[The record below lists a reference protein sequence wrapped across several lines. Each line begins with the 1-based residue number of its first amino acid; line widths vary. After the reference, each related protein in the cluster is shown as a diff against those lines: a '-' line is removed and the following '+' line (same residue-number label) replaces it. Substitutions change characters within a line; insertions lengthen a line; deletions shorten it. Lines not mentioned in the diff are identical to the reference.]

1 MSTVEPA
8 LLRTL
13 HRMLRQKSDLVD
25 QLRRCPKQIAGAQE
39 REKKYSDQVD
49 AIVGQQKETKIKA
62 DQKQL
67 ELKEREAKIEKMGNQ
82 LNEAANNKEYST
94 LQDQIKATEA
104 ANDVLSD
111 EILELL
117 EQADKLFQDLQQA
130 KEVLE
135 KAKKETA
142 SVSQT
147 VSDKQK
153 RLKSDLQRVESELE
167 ERQKSLPPDVYKE
180 YMRFVVDKGENTLGM
195 VEDNTCCNCY
205 QTTTSHMRTQLA
217 LSKIVYCK
225 SCGALL
231 YAADV

>member
-94 LQDQIKATEA
+94 LQDQIK
-104 ANDVLSD
+104 
-111 EILELL
+111 
-117 EQADKLFQDLQQA
+117 
-130 KEVLE
+130 
-135 KAKKETA
+135 
-142 SVSQT
+142 
-147 VSDKQK
+147 
-153 RLKSDLQRVESELE
+153 
-167 ERQKSLPPDVYKE
+167 
-180 YMRFVVDKGENTLGM
+180 
-195 VEDNTCCNCY
+195 ED
-205 QTTTSHMRTQLA
+205 RW
-217 LSKIVYCK
+217 
-225 SCGALL
+225 
-231 YAADV
+231 